1 MDAYALASNLIK
13 RLTDLPAV
21 NAVSEKDLVEI
32 DSLWSIYNGMDD
44 YQKTFIASDALKAL
58 KEYAERADVVR
69 ERIKEYEA
77 AKENETT
84 TEDSTSI

>member
-1 MDAYALASNLIK
+1 
-13 RLTDLPAV
+13 
-21 NAVSEKDLVEI
+21 
-32 DSLWSIYNGMDD
+32 MDD